1 MCVEVLPKGMTLQG
15 ITVQNKTYDGTTKA
29 DIAKLGKLQGVV
41 EGDSVAIG
49 NLEVKFDAADVGTHA
64 VKVKNIVLV
73 GMDKHN
79 YFVQNVVVNNGEI
92 LRQK

>member
-1 MCVEVLPKGMTLQG
+1 M
-15 ITVQNKTYDGTTKA
+15 
-29 DIAKLGKLQGVV
+29 

-49 NLEVKFDAADVGTHA
+49 NLEVKFDAADVGTHV